1 MNRTT
6 LSRTVQPGGAGRAHP
21 VEVLACGWNGT
32 LVDDVTRAWRA
43 TASVLLRRGLD
54 SPDLRGF
61 LDSFRLPLRSFFAD
75 RGVDWTGLAVAEAE
89 WNAAVAAE
97 PALPMPG
104 VAGMLD
110 RLEDVD
116 VAVGVVSAA
125 EEGVVRAEAAALG
138 LEDLLA
144 FVAGSASPK
153 RKALAALV
161 ETYGEYRVAYV
172 GDTEHDVQ
180 EALAVGALAIGF
192 GGGYRPADALR
203 SAGADCVVSELAR
216 VPEVLAAPPWGIPK
230 PR

>member
-1 MNRTT
+1 MNRTA
-6 LSRTVQPGGAGRAHP
+6 LSRTVPPSYVRRAHP
-21 VEVLACGWNGT
+21 VEVLACDWNGT

-54 SPDLRGF
+54 SPDLRDF
-61 LDSFRLPLRSFFAD
+61 LNSFRLPLRSFFAD
-75 RGVDWTGLAVAEAE
+75 RGVEWAWLAAAEAE
-89 WNAAVAAE
+89 WNAAVATE

-104 VAGMLD
+104 VAGMFD
-110 RLEDVD
+110 RLEDMG

-125 EEGVVRAEAAALG
+125 EEEVVRSEAAALG

-192 GGGYRPADALR
+192 GGGYRPAEALR
-203 SAGADCVVSELAR
+203 SAGADCVVNELTR
-216 VPEVLAAPPWGIPK
+216 VPEILATLPPGIPN